1 MRKKDVICLHSEF
14 FKENGFELNQSQL
27 FFEKVFPHGKQIIY
41 VHFVEGSDEIW
52 VEYHLGI
59 RINEVEEL
67 VKKFLP
73 TPIEYADQS
82 ITLIQTPNNLGNFHP
97 RKIRV
102 SNPKQLRELVY
113 SVENF
118 FLTTGFKWLDQMIDP
133 IILEQEFLDHK
144 EDPFESYNMVES
156 AFRSTGLS
164 KLYNPEDYPIL
175 RQSFLEK
182 INSEEMTPFTI
193 AAFLQFLN
201 YLDNFNPVAA

>member
-14 FKENGFELNQSQL
+14 FKEYGFELNQSQL
-27 FFEKVFPHGKQIIY
+27 FFEKVFPHGKQIVY
-41 VHFVEGSDEIW
+41 VHFIEGSEGNW

-67 VKKFLP
+67 VKKYLP
-73 TPIEYADQS
+73 TPNDFADQS
-82 ITLIQTPNNLGNFHP
+82 ITLAQTLNNLGNLFP
-97 RKIRV
+97 RRIRIT
-102 SNPKQLRELVY
+102 NYKQLSELVY
-113 SVENF
+113 SIENF
-118 FLTTGFKWLDQMIDP
+118 FFKTGFNWLDQMINP
-133 IILEQEFLDHK
+133 VILEQEFLNHK
-144 EDPFESYNMVES
+144 EDSFESYNMVES
-156 AFRSTGLS
+156 AFRSTALS

-182 INSEEMTPFTI
+182 INSDEMTPFTI

>member
-27 FFEKVFPHGKQIIY
+27 FFEKVFPHGKQIVY
-41 VHFVEGSDEIW
+41 VHFVEGSNESW

-67 VKKFLP
+67 VKKYLP
-73 TPIEYADQS
+73 TPDDYAEQS
-82 ITLIQTPNNLGNFHP
+82 ITLARTANNLGNFYP

-102 SNPKQLRELVY
+102 SNEKQLSELVY
-113 SVENF
+113 SIENF
-118 FLTTGFKWLDQMIDP
+118 FLTTGFRWLDQMIDP
-133 IILEQEFLDHK
+133 YVLEQEFLNHK
-144 EDPFESYNMVES
+144 EGSFENYNMVES
-156 AFRSTGLS
+156 AFRSTALS